1 MVKLH
6 TPDTKGY
13 ILYDQQVGRY
23 LVKFARAGNM
33 KNILL
38 IFLL

>member
-1 MVKLH
+1 MGKLH
-6 TPDTKGY
+6 TLDTKGY
-13 ILYDQQVGRY
+13 VLYDQQVGRY
-23 LVKFARAGNM
+23 LVKFATAGNT